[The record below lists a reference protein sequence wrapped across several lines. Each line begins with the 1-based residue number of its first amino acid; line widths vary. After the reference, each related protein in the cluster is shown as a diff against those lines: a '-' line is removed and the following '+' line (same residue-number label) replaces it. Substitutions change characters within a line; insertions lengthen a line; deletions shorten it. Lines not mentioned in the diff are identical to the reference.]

1 MIDSIRLVD
10 AEESKASAA
19 QQSTALSGISQRY
32 AEGFD
37 PTTYTEDQPR
47 AEQNNTCVGG
57 RRGGRSEEAVARSL
71 CPSAQPLRLST
82 LDLSFVVGG
91 KRPIENRVDFIST
104 FRRVRPAL
112 NRPEPSWSS

>member
-47 AEQNNTCVGG
+47 AEQKSILVSVAGAAVEAKKRWLGVCV
-57 RRGGRSEEAVARSL
+57 
-71 CPSAQPLRLST
+71 
-82 LDLSFVVGG
+82 
-91 KRPIENRVDFIST
+91 RPRT
-104 FRRVRPAL
+104 PAL
-112 NRPEPSWSS
+112 NARSISRSAT